1 MIILYLFSFSSD
13 LMDELVL
20 FIREAIDRKQ
30 VNVRRQKR
38 RDALRLQLVR
48 IFRLISDR
56 GTFGKRS
63 VQTFKNFILKIYIYQ
78 IFVIFSWAS
87 SEGHLLHPVLI
98 EFVDGMRQCLE
109 LDTDRDS
116 PAGKEIRTCFA
127 LFVTKLIDCFP
138 RTILITCLKNLFFYH
153 YC

>member
-63 VQTFKNFILKIYIYQ
+63 VQTFKNFILKIYIY
-78 IFVIFSWAS
+78 
-87 SEGHLLHPVLI
+87 
-98 EFVDGMRQCLE
+98 
-109 LDTDRDS
+109 
-116 PAGKEIRTCFA
+116 
-127 LFVTKLIDCFP
+127 
-138 RTILITCLKNLFFYH
+138 
-153 YC
+153 